1 LATVIRLRRMGTKK
15 RPSYR
20 FVSTDSRSPRD
31 GRFVEILG
39 YYNPIVK
46 PALVKID
53 EEKMTYWLDKGA
65 QPSETVRSLLTQ
77 VGFYEKY
84 LKAQKGEDVSGIT
97 ISETITER
105 KKRRKKTKASQVE
118 EVKPEAPQA
127 EAPAEAPK
135 AEEPKSEAPK
145 AEEPKAEQPK
155 AEEPKAE
162 EPKSEEPKAEE

>member
-1 LATVIRLRRMGTKK
+1 MATVIRLRRMGTKK

-20 FVSTDSRSPRD
+20 FVSADSRSPRD
-31 GRFVEILG
+31 GRFVETLG

-84 LKAQKGEDVSGIT
+84 LKAKKGEDVSGIT

-118 EVKPEAPQA
+118 EVKAEAPQA
-127 EAPAEAPK
+127 EAPKAEAPK
-135 AEEPKSEAPK
+135 AEAAP
-145 AEEPKAEQPK
+145 AEEPK

-162 EPKSEEPKAEE
+162 EPKPEEPKAEE